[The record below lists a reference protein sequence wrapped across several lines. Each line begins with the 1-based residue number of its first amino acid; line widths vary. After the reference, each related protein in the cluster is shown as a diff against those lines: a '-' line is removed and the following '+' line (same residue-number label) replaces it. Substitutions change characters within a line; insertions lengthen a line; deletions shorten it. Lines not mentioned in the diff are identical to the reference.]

1 MTVAELIAQLEICP
15 KDSKVY
21 LDGIEDAEVA
31 GVELDV
37 VDNKTRAYLFTN
49 SFFRS

>member
-1 MTVAELIAQLEICP
+1 MTVAELIAQLENCP

-21 LDGIEDAEVA
+21 LDGIEDAEVV
-31 GVELDV
+31 GVVFDV
-37 VDNKTRAYLFTN
+37 LNPETRAYIFTN